1 NCRVKFLKLSE
12 KEKLCI
18 KSLSVISKIPQIQIR
33 EVFISL
39 LYLLAA
45 EIKSGR
51 DEISIPFFGD
61 FRLSSQ
67 KSGDDVT
74 ETVSV
79 KLNSI
84 IKTMLRDILE
94 GRETAV
100 QRHVKK
106 DIAKFIAES
115 LDFTEQ
121 EFLELLREPD

>member
-1 NCRVKFLKLSE
+1 MKLSE

-45 EIKSGR
+45 EIKSGK

-67 KSGDDVT
+67 KSGDGVT

-84 IKTMLRDILE
+84 IKAMLRDILE

>member
-1 NCRVKFLKLSE
+1 MKLSE

-45 EIKSGR
+45 EIKSGK

-67 KSGDDVT
+67 KSGDGVT
-74 ETVSV
+74 EIVSV

-121 EFLELLREPD
+121 ELLELLREPD

>member
-1 NCRVKFLKLSE
+1 MKLSE
-12 KEKLCI
+12 KEKSCI

-45 EIKSGR
+45 EIKSGK

-74 ETVSV
+74 EIVSV